1 MIIRSHDSMS
11 MQNYKKKGN
20 QQRFLKK
27 NFIPRRHW
35 KKIKGI
41 HKKNNEDQLAQF
53 PNRATVS
60 PQSRNRQSPI
70 A

>member
-1 MIIRSHDSMS
+1 MIS
-11 MQNYKKKGN
+11 QKNYLHSPSSLG
-20 QQRFLKK
+20 
-27 NFIPRRHW
+27 

-41 HKKNNEDQLAQF
+41 HEKNNEDQLAQF